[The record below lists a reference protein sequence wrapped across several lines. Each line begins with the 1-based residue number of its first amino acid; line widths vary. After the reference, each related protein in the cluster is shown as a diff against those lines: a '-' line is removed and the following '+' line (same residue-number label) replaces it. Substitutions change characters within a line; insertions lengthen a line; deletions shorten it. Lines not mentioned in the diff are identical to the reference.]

1 MISHTAAAEPFGAAA
16 GLVIAGGRSVRFGG
30 EKAVALLGERP
41 LLLLAAQRLQRSCSV
56 VAVNA
61 RPGTQAESLANEAQ
75 LAVLKDDPG
84 DASGPLAG
92 VKVGLR
98 WARDLGARALAI
110 SPCDVPLLPLDVFTR
125 LIEAAGA
132 GAALAVT
139 PEGRQPLCSV
149 WPVSALET
157 VTQALANGQHPPTWQ
172 LLESLGAVRVAFDD
186 AAAFANVNT
195 REDLAQIE
203 KRLYQR

>member
-1 MISHTAAAEPFGAAA
+1 MNSDTTARAHESQVA

-30 EKAVALLGERP
+30 EKAAALLGDRP
-41 LLLLAAQRLQRSCSV
+41 LLLLAAERLQRSCSV

-61 RPGTQAESLANEAQ
+61 RPGTQAESLAKSAR
-75 LAVLKDDPG
+75 LPVLQDEPG

-92 VKVGLR
+92 VKVGLH
-98 WARDLGARALAI
+98 WARGLGARALAI
-110 SPCDVPLLPLDVFTR
+110 SPCDVPLLPVDAFTR

-149 WPVSALET
+149 WPVSALES
-157 VTQALANGQHPPTWQ
+157 VTRALADGQHPPTWQ
-172 LLESLGAVRVAFDD
+172 LLESLGAVRVPFDD

>member
-1 MISHTAAAEPFGAAA
+1 MRVAPWRESRSDC
-16 GLVIAGGRSVRFGG
+16 VGR
-30 EKAVALLGERP
+30 AT
-41 LLLLAAQRLQRSCSV
+41 C
-56 VAVNA
+56 
-61 RPGTQAESLANEAQ
+61 
-75 LAVLKDDPG
+75 
-84 DASGPLAG
+84 
-92 VKVGLR
+92 
-98 WARDLGARALAI
+98 GARALAI
-110 SPCDVPLLPLDVFTR
+110 SPCDVPLLPVDLFTR

-157 VTQALANGQHPPTWQ
+157 VTRALAGGQHPPTWQ
-172 LLESLGAVRVAFDD
+172 LLESLGAVRVAFED

-195 REDLAQIE
+195 REDLAQIQ